1 MSVHNSPFNV
11 EELRKRNSLMSENTK
26 KIRAAVLRELPGP
39 WTVEDLEIS
48 SPKRGEVLVELK
60 AAGLCHSDDH
70 HRQNDLPLANLPAIV
85 GHEGAGVVIAV
96 GEGVYDL
103 EIGDHVVASF
113 IPACGKCKWC
123 SLGMQNLCDY
133 GRFILEGTQIDGTFR
148 ITDKDGKGVATAAML
163 GTFSNYQIMDQTS
176 LIKVDKDI
184 PFPIAAIVAC
194 GVPTGVGSARN
205 VANVQPGDVVVIM
218 GIGGIGMNA
227 VQGATLAGARHIIAV
242 DPIEYKRKRALEFGA
257 TDVFATIQ
265 EAEAFAKSITN
276 GQGADS
282 AIVTVGVIT
291 GEHVSQA
298 YQAVRKGGTLVVTAL
313 GKVDA
318 SISDI
323 NLFDLAMMQKRI
335 QGNVYGGW
343 SPRVAVPMLLDLYRD
358 GKLKLDELI
367 TRTYKIDEINEAFDD
382 MHSGKNIRGVIIHE
396 H

>member
-1 MSVHNSPFNV
+1 
-11 EELRKRNSLMSENTK
+11 MSENTK
-26 KIRAAVLRELPGP
+26 TIRAAVLRELPGP
-39 WTVEDLEIS
+39 WSVENLEIS
-48 SPKRGEVLVELK
+48 APKRGEVLVELK

-85 GHEGAGVVIAV
+85 GHEGAGVVIAI

-103 EIGDHVVASF
+103 EVGDHVVASF

-133 GRFILEGTQIDGTFR
+133 GRYILEGTQIDGTFR

-176 LIKVDKDI
+176 LIKIDKDI

-194 GVPTGVGSARN
+194 GVPTGFGSARN
-205 VANVQPGDVVVIM
+205 MADVQPGDIVVVM

-227 VQGATLAGARHIIAV
+227 VQGAAIAGARRVIAV
-242 DPIEYKRKRALEFGA
+242 DPVDYKRQRALEFGA
-257 TDVFATIQ
+257 TDAVATIE
-265 EAEAFAKSITN
+265 EAEALAKSLTN

-282 AIVTVGVIT
+282 AIVTVGVAKS
-291 GEHVSQA
+291 EHVAQA
-298 YQAVRKGGTLVVTAL
+298 YNAVRKGGTVVLTAL
-313 GKVDA
+313 GNVNETLTG
-318 SISDI
+318 I
-323 NLFDLAMMQKRI
+323 NMFDLAMMQKRI

-358 GKLKLDELI
+358 KKLKLDELI
-367 TRTYKIDEINEAFDD
+367 TRTYKIDEINEAYDD
-382 MHSGKNIRGVIIHE
+382 MRSGKNIRGVIIHE

>member
-1 MSVHNSPFNV
+1 
-11 EELRKRNSLMSENTK
+11 MSENK

-39 WTVEDLEIS
+39 WTVEDLELS
-48 SPKRGEVLVELK
+48 APKKGEVQVQLM

-70 HRQNDLPLANLPAIV
+70 HRSNDLPLANLPAIV

-103 EIGDHVVASF
+103 EVGDHIVCSF

-148 ITDKDGKGVATAAML
+148 ITDADGKGVSTAAML
-163 GTFSNYQIMDQTS
+163 GTFSNYQVMDQTS
-176 LIKVDKDI
+176 VIKIDKDI
-184 PFPIAAIVAC
+184 PFEVACLVAC

-205 VANVQPGDVVVIM
+205 MANVRVGDIVVVV
-218 GIGGIGMNA
+218 GVGGIGINA
-227 VQGATLAGARHIIAV
+227 IQGATIAGAQRIIAV
-242 DPIEYKRKRALEFGA
+242 DPIESKRTRSLDFGA
-257 TDVFATIQ
+257 TDAVATIA
-265 EAEAFAKSITN
+265 EAENLAKSLTN

-291 GEHVSQA
+291 GEIVAQA
-298 YQAVRKGGTLVVTAL
+298 YNTIRKGGTLVVTAL
-313 GKVDA
+313 GNHA
-318 SISDI
+318 ATLEGI

-335 QGNVYGGW
+335 QGNVFGGW
-343 SPRVAVPMLLDLYRD
+343 SPRVAVPILLDMYKNK
-358 GKLKLDELI
+358 KLKLDELI
-367 TRTYKIDEINEAFDD
+367 TKKYKLEEINEAFAD

>member
-1 MSVHNSPFNV
+1 
-11 EELRKRNSLMSENTK
+11 MSENTK
-26 KIRAAVLRELPGP
+26 KIRAAVLRTLPGP

-48 SPKRGEVLVELK
+48 GPKRGEVLVELK

-103 EIGDHVVASF
+103 EVGDHVVASF

-133 GRFILEGTQIDGTFR
+133 GRYILEGTQIDGTFR

-176 LIKVDKDI
+176 LIKIDKDI

-194 GVPTGVGSARN
+194 GVPTGFGSARN
-205 VANVQPGDVVVIM
+205 MADVQPGDVVVII
-218 GIGGIGMNA
+218 GIGGIGINA
-227 VQGATLAGARHIIAV
+227 VQGAALAGARRVIVV
-242 DPIEYKRKRALEFGA
+242 DPVEFKRKTALELGA
-257 TDVFATIQ
+257 TDAFATAE
-265 EAEAFAKSITN
+265 EAIELARSLTN

-282 AIVTVGVIT
+282 AIVTVGVT
-291 GEHVSQA
+291 TSEHVNQA
-298 YQAVRKGGTLVVTAL
+298 YAAIRKGGTVVLTGL
-313 GKVDA
+313 GNVGETLNG
-318 SISDI
+318 I
-323 NLFDLAMMQKRI
+323 NMFDLAMMQKRI

-343 SPRVAVPMLLDLYRD
+343 SPRVAVPLLLDLYRD
-358 GKLKLDELI
+358 KKLKLDELI
-367 TRTYKIDEINEAFDD
+367 TRTYKIDEINEAYDD
-382 MHSGKNIRGVIIHE
+382 MRGGKNIRGVIIHE

>member
-1 MSVHNSPFNV
+1 
-11 EELRKRNSLMSENTK
+11 MSENK
-26 KIRAAVLRELPGP
+26 KIRAAVLRELPGQ
-39 WTVEDLEIS
+39 WTVEDLELAG
-48 SPKRGEVLVELK
+48 PKRGEVQVQLM

-70 HRQNDLPLANLPAIV
+70 HRSNDLPLANLPAIV

-103 EIGDHVVASF
+103 EVGDHVVCSF

-148 ITDKDGKGVATAAML
+148 IHDADGKGVSTAAML
-163 GTFSNYQIMDQTS
+163 GTFSNYQVMDQTS
-176 LIKVDKDI
+176 VIKIDKDI
-184 PFPIAAIVAC
+184 PFEVACLVAC

-205 VANVQPGDVVVIM
+205 MADVQPGDITVIV
-218 GIGGIGMNA
+218 GVGGIGINA
-227 VQGATLAGARHIIAV
+227 IQGAAIAGAQRVIAV

-257 TDVFATIQ
+257 TDTFATIA
-265 EAEAFAKSITN
+265 EAENLAKSLTN

-291 GEHVSQA
+291 GEIVKQA
-298 YQAVRKGGTLVVTAL
+298 YGTIRKGGTLVVTAL
-313 GKVDA
+313 GNFA
-318 SISDI
+318 AELEGI

-335 QGNVYGGW
+335 QGNVFGGW
-343 SPRVAVPMLLDLYRD
+343 SPRVAVPILLDMYKNK
-358 GKLKLDELI
+358 KLKLEELI
-367 TRTYKIDEINEAFDD
+367 TKKYKLEEINEAFAD
-382 MHSGKNIRGVIIHE
+382 MHAGKNLRGVIIHE